1 MTLET
6 RCNGHTIQQ
15 CVYSEHYVG
24 FVLLLFVHL
33 FAFVVDGA
41 ANDLL
46 LLMLLLL
53 LLLLFFHVFQFDVC
67 LNQVCPRVQHT
78 YIRLNGNT
86 E

>member
-1 MTLET
+1 MAT
-6 RCNGHTIQQ
+6 RCNN
-15 CVYSEHYVG
+15 VYTVNI
-24 FVLLLFVHL
+24 VLVLCCCCLCRSLFVYL

-53 LLLLFFHVFQFDVC
+53 LLLLFFHVIQFDVC

-78 YIRLNGNT
+78 HIRLNGNT